1 MGVRAAKRDDLRDVA
16 RIHKARFC
24 TPDYTLGQYSV
35 SLISKFYALFL
46 DRCVFLVH
54 VSDRGVD
61 GFVMGGERE
70 ELYGVEHAFM
80 RNNLA
85 RCCLET
91 LLRPRLWPA
100 AYGTLRKLFRSQAK
114 GPVQQPGP
122 ALPRLLSIA
131 VDKSAEGSGAAA
143 ALVAAF
149 ESSISSRHA
158 AYELSVVKTNRQAV
172 RFYEKL
178 GLSLVP
184 SASPKY
190 FTFRREFKPPRDSSP
205 QEP

>member
-1 MGVRAAKRDDLRDVA
+1 MGVRSATRDDLREVA

-46 DRCVFLVH
+46 GRCTFLVH
-54 VSDRGVD
+54 VSQRGVD
-61 GFVMGGERE
+61 GFVLGGERG
-70 ELYGVEHAFM
+70 ELQGVEHEFM
-80 RNNLA
+80 RNHLA

-100 AYGTLRKLFRSQAK
+100 AYATVRRLFPSQTKDPA
-114 GPVQQPGP
+114 PQPAP
-122 ALPRLLSIA
+122 EAPRLLSIA
-131 VDKSAEGSGAAA
+131 VDKAAEGSGAAA
-143 ALVAAF
+143 ELVKAF
-149 ESSISSRHA
+149 EESMSGSHT

-178 GLSLVP
+178 GLTNVP
-184 SASPKY
+184 STSPKY
-190 FTFRREFKPPRDSSP
+190 FTFRREFKPPCARGP
-205 QEP
+205 QGP